1 MSNTANNLTDL
12 TIMEI
17 TMKKIIFA
25 TLLMVF
31 ASTQVF
37 AQTPS
42 QGLPTTNI
50 MVLVK
55 MKSDVQRP
63 ENFGEVMQEEV
74 RETVKLYLGGKIS
87 QWFFRGDG
95 GGVVFILNATSI
107 EEAKTAISALPLG
120 QRGMVTADYIPLQ
133 PMAPLGALIAPPM

>member
-107 EEAKTAISALPLG
+107 EEAK
-120 QRGMVTADYIPLQ
+120 
-133 PMAPLGALIAPPM
+133 